1 MDITSFLMGICAVTV
16 VSLIAVVVVGMFRIN
31 RLSKSIDSTNKNL
44 DYVSGKIREDGE
56 NIRRLID
63 SRVDS
68 LRSTLEKEDLNL
80 HQRIDNMFTYIDGQD
95 RSLHERI
102 DELGRQITNNK

>member
-16 VSLIAVVVVGMFRIN
+16 VVLITGVVVGMFRIKI
-31 RLSKSIDSTNKNL
+31 LNKEL
-44 DYVSGKIREDGE
+44 DIIVKEIEHIKRF
-56 NIRRLID
+56 ID

-80 HQRIDNMFTYIDGQD
+80 LQRFDNMFTYIDNQD
-95 RSLHERI
+95 RDLHKRI
-102 DELGRQITNNK
+102 DELERHFTNNK

>member
-16 VSLIAVVVVGMFRIN
+16 VALITVVVVGMFRIKI
-31 RLSKSIDSTNKNL
+31 LNKEL
-44 DYVSGKIREDGE
+44 DRTVNEIEQIKRV
-56 NIRRLID
+56 ID

-80 HQRIDNMFTYIDGQD
+80 HQRIDNIFTYIDGQTRD
-95 RSLHERI
+95 LHERI
-102 DELGRQITNNK
+102 DELSRQFTNNK

>member
-16 VSLIAVVVVGMFRIN
+16 VVLITVVVAGMFRIN
-31 RLSKSIDSTNKNL
+31 RLAKELDRTVKEIDSIKR
-44 DYVSGKIREDGE
+44 V
-56 NIRRLID
+56 ID

-68 LRSTLEKEDLNL
+68 LRSILEKEDLNL

-95 RSLHERI
+95 RDLHQRC
-102 DELGRQITNNK
+102 DELERHFTSNK

>member
-16 VSLIAVVVVGMFRIN
+16 VVLITVVVAGMFRIN
-31 RLSKSIDSTNKNL
+31 RLAKELDRTVKEIDSIKR
-44 DYVSGKIREDGE
+44 V
-56 NIRRLID
+56 ID

-68 LRSTLEKEDLNL
+68 LRSILEKEDLNL

-95 RSLHERI
+95 RDLHQRI
-102 DELGRQITNNK
+102 DELGRQNTINK

>member
-16 VSLIAVVVVGMFRIN
+16 VVLITGVVAGIFRIN
-31 RLSKSIDSTNKNL
+31 RLAKEL
-44 DYVSGKIREDGE
+44 DRTVKEIE
-56 NIRRLID
+56 NIKRVID

-80 HQRIDNMFTYIDGQD
+80 HQRIDNIFTYIDGQTRD
-95 RSLHERI
+95 LHERI

>member
-16 VSLIAVVVVGMFRIN
+16 VALITGVVVGMFRIKILN
-31 RLSKSIDSTNKNL
+31 KELDRTVKEIESIKR
-44 DYVSGKIREDGE
+44 V
-56 NIRRLID
+56 ID

-80 HQRIDNMFTYIDGQD
+80 HQRIDNIFTYIDGQTRD
-95 RSLHERI
+95 LHERI
-102 DELGRQITNNK
+102 DELGRQITNKK

>member
-16 VSLIAVVVVGMFRIN
+16 VALITVVVMGIFRIN
-31 RLSKSIDSTNKNL
+31 RLTKEL
-44 DYVSGKIREDGE
+44 
-56 NIRRLID
+56 NIAVKDIEQMKRVID

-80 HQRIDNMFTYIDGQD
+80 HQRIDNIFTYIDGQTRD
-95 RSLHERI
+95 LHERI
-102 DELGRQITNNK
+102 DKLGRQFTNNK

>member
-16 VSLIAVVVVGMFRIN
+16 VVLITVVVVGMFRIKI
-31 RLSKSIDSTNKNL
+31 LNKEL
-44 DYVSGKIREDGE
+44 DRTVKEIE
-56 NIRRLID
+56 NIKRVID

-80 HQRIDNMFTYIDGQD
+80 HQRIDNIFTYIDGQTRD
-95 RSLHERI
+95 LHERI
-102 DELGRQITNNK
+102 DELGRQITNKK

>member
-1 MDITSFLMGICAVTV
+1 MENFLMPFLMGICAVTV
-16 VSLIAVVVVGMFRIN
+16 VVLITVVVVGMFRIN
-31 RLSKSIDSTNKNL
+31 RLAKELNRTVKEI
-44 DYVSGKIREDGE
+44 E
-56 NIRRLID
+56 NIKRVID

-68 LRSTLEKEDLNL
+68 LRSILEKEDLNI

>member
-1 MDITSFLMGICAVTV
+1 MENFLMPFLMGICAVTV
-16 VSLIAVVVVGMFRIN
+16 VSLITVVVVGIFRIN
-31 RLSKSIDSTNKNL
+31 RLAKEL
-44 DYVSGKIREDGE
+44 DRTVKEIE
-56 NIRRLID
+56 NIKRVID

-80 HQRIDNMFTYIDGQD
+80 HQRIDNIFTYIDGQTRD
-95 RSLHERI
+95 LHERI

>member
-16 VSLIAVVVVGMFRIN
+16 VVLITGVVVGMFRIKI
-31 RLSKSIDSTNKNL
+31 LNKEL
-44 DYVSGKIREDGE
+44 DRAVKEIE
-56 NIRRLID
+56 NIKRVID

-80 HQRIDNMFTYIDGQD
+80 HQRIDNIFTYIDGQTRD
-95 RSLHERI
+95 LHERI
-102 DELGRQITNNK
+102 DELSRQITNKK

>member
-16 VSLIAVVVVGMFRIN
+16 VVLITGVVVGMFRIKI
-31 RLSKSIDSTNKNL
+31 LNKEL
-44 DYVSGKIREDGE
+44 DIAVKDIEQMKRV
-56 NIRRLID
+56 ID

-80 HQRIDNMFTYIDGQD
+80 HQRIDNIFTYIDGQTRD
-95 RSLHERI
+95 LHERI
-102 DELGRQITNNK
+102 DELGRQFTNNK

>member
-1 MDITSFLMGICAVTV
+1 MDIFSFTLGICAVTV
-16 VSLIAVVVVGMFRIN
+16 VALITGVVVGMFRIKI
-31 RLSKSIDSTNKNL
+31 LNKEL
-44 DYVSGKIREDGE
+44 DIIVKEIEHIKRF
-56 NIRRLID
+56 ID

-80 HQRIDNMFTYIDGQD
+80 HQRIDNIFTYIDGQTRD
-95 RSLHERI
+95 LHERI

>member
-16 VSLIAVVVVGMFRIN
+16 VALITVVVMGIFRIN
-31 RLSKSIDSTNKNL
+31 RLTKEL
-44 DYVSGKIREDGE
+44 DRNVKEIEHIKRV
-56 NIRRLID
+56 ID

-80 HQRIDNMFTYIDGQD
+80 HQRIDNIFTYIDGQTRD
-95 RSLHERI
+95 LHERI
-102 DELGRQITNNK
+102 DELSRQITNKK

>member
-16 VSLIAVVVVGMFRIN
+16 VVLITGVVVGMFRIKILN
-31 RLSKSIDSTNKNL
+31 KELDRAVKEIESIKR
-44 DYVSGKIREDGE
+44 V
-56 NIRRLID
+56 ID

-80 HQRIDNMFTYIDGQD
+80 HQRIDNIFTYIDGQTRD
-95 RSLHERI
+95 LHERI
-102 DELGRQITNNK
+102 DELSRQITSNK

>member
-16 VSLIAVVVVGMFRIN
+16 VVLITGVVVGMFRIKI
-31 RLSKSIDSTNKNL
+31 LNKEL
-44 DYVSGKIREDGE
+44 DIIVKEIEHIKRF
-56 NIRRLID
+56 ID

-80 HQRIDNMFTYIDGQD
+80 YQRIDNMFTYIDSQD
-95 RSLHERI
+95 RDLHQRC
-102 DELGRQITNNK
+102 DELEREFGNNK

>member
-16 VSLIAVVVVGMFRIN
+16 VVLITVVVVGMFRIN
-31 RLSKSIDSTNKNL
+31 RLNKEL
-44 DYVSGKIREDGE
+44 DIIVKEIEHIKRF
-56 NIRRLID
+56 ID

-68 LRSTLEKEDLNL
+68 LRSILEKEDLNI

>member
-16 VSLIAVVVVGMFRIN
+16 VALITVVVAGMFRIN
-31 RLSKSIDSTNKNL
+31 RLNKEL
-44 DYVSGKIREDGE
+44 DIIVKEIEHIKRF
-56 NIRRLID
+56 ID

-80 HQRIDNMFTYIDGQD
+80 HQRIDNIFTHIDGQD
-95 RSLHERI
+95 RDLHQRI
-102 DELGRQITNNK
+102 DDLVRQLSINK

>member
-16 VSLIAVVVVGMFRIN
+16 VVLITVVVAGMFRIN
-31 RLSKSIDSTNKNL
+31 RLAKEL
-44 DYVSGKIREDGE
+44 DRTVKEIE
-56 NIRRLID
+56 NIKRIID

-80 HQRIDNMFTYIDGQD
+80 HQRIDNIFTYIDGQTRD
-95 RSLHERI
+95 LHERI
-102 DELGRQITNNK
+102 DELGRQITNKK

>member
-16 VSLIAVVVVGMFRIN
+16 VALITVVVVGIFRIN
-31 RLSKSIDSTNKNL
+31 RLTKEL
-44 DYVSGKIREDGE
+44 
-56 NIRRLID
+56 NIAVKDIEQMKRVID

-80 HQRIDNMFTYIDGQD
+80 HQRIDNIFTYIDGQTRD
-95 RSLHERI
+95 LHERI
-102 DELGRQITNNK
+102 DELGRQFTSNK